1 MKGLSYFLDSNIFL
15 RPLVKDDLQKAKEC
29 EILFEKIKRG
39 EIKAFTSNLILAEIV
54 WLCSRFYKIEKEEII
69 KILRSILYY
78 RNLKIIDKFD
88 PYLALEIYR
97 KYNIKFIDALSSSN
111 PKIYQKKAIVVSYD
125 KDFDKIGVI
134 RKEPKDLIKK

>member
-1 MKGLSYFLDSNIFL
+1 MKELNYFLDSNIFL
-15 RPLVKDDLQKAKEC
+15 RPLVKDDPKKTKEC
-29 EILFEKIKRG
+29 EILFERIKRG

-88 PYLALEIYR
+88 PHLALEIYR

-134 RKEPKDLIKK
+134 RKEPEDLIKK